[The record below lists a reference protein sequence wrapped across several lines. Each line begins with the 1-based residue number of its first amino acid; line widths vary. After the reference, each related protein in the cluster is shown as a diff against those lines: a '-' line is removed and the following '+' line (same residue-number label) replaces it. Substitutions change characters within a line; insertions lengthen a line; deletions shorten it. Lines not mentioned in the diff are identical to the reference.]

1 MAGRGSRFQKEGFLL
16 PKPLIPVHGIPMIHW
31 VIKNLRPSDQSHRFI
46 FICLKSHLEQFDLLE
61 KLKSWAPQCE
71 VVITDSVTQGA
82 ACTVLLAKEWINDG
96 HPLMIANSDQWIDVD
111 IQKFLCAIDQGDVD
125 GNIMTMKATD
135 PKWSYVRLD
144 DHRQVV
150 DVVEKK
156 VVSDEATVGIYHF
169 RHGRD
174 FVTSAETMIAQD
186 LRVNGEFYVAP
197 VYNQLIMDKKKI
209 GIWNIGR
216 EGNGMYG
223 LGIPSDLRKFE
234 LLDVSRKTARRWMG
248 ERI

>member
-1 MAGRGSRFQKEGFLL
+1 
-16 PKPLIPVHGIPMIHW
+16 
-31 VIKNLRPSDQSHRFI
+31 
-46 FICLKSHLEQFDLLE
+46 
-61 KLKSWAPQCE
+61 
-71 VVITDSVTQGA
+71 
-82 ACTVLLAKEWINDG
+82 
-96 HPLMIANSDQWIDVD
+96 
-111 IQKFLCAIDQGDVD
+111 
-125 GNIMTMKATD
+125 MTMKATD